1 MFKHLFATMNEVLDE
16 ILLQL
21 PNAKGALKAELE
33 DELGALKAIS
43 DDCIE
48 HWLLFE
54 EKLGKTLSVE
64 NASVPSMSAPAA
76 DPEQQP
82 DLPDLPDLPLSAE
95 ADQPYEA
102 EGREAAEFIRGQ
114 GFYML
119 LMYEQATR
127 EFEALLAR
135 EPDFLLARAY
145 LAMGY
150 LRQGD
155 TAEAARHFTLLL
167 ALTEN
172 KQMKAI
178 SYNAMGCIQFQNRNL
193 EQALE
198 YFKKAYHAD
207 PDCLELFSVSNE

>member
-33 DELGALKAIS
+33 EELGALKAIS

-54 EKLGKTLSVE
+54 EKLGKTLSVG
-64 NASVPSMSAPAA
+64 NASVTSSLASASDSNQLQNVPQPAEEA
-76 DPEQQP
+76 QP
-82 DLPDLPDLPLSAE
+82 HSAE
-95 ADQPYEA
+95 GKDAV
-102 EGREAAEFIRGQ
+102 EFIRGQ

-127 EFEALLAR
+127 EFEALLTR

-155 TAEAARHFTLLL
+155 NEEAARHFTLLL

-207 PDCLELFSVSNE
+207 PDCLELFSASNE

>member
-33 DELGALKAIS
+33 DELAALKAIS

-64 NASVPSMSAPAA
+64 NASVPSMSAPVP
-76 DPEQQP
+76 DPQQP
-82 DLPDLPDLPLSAE
+82 DLSPAAE
-95 ADQPYEA
+95 ADQPNQA

-119 LMYEQATR
+119 FMYEQATR
-127 EFEALLAR
+127 EFEALLVR

-207 PDCLELFSVSNE
+207 PDCLELFSASNE